1 MFKSSFIAALFLL
14 TIFSCNENNNES
26 LGIDIPM
33 PTREE
38 IPMDY
43 LEKTLFLGWSE
54 NNFSVFYYLKE
65 FTGYESDSYTIKL
78 LSQNAVND
86 KVEVIKDFTS
96 YYGDEGGFT
105 YLEEFLEIKKT
116 ELKSLLKDLGVTLN
130 DADFETK
137 SILKMDDLE
146 WSFNVN
152 NQNVGNSQRFSTKVV
167 VNKPDGTSKSILNH
181 KRNKSTLY
189 TDMKYLGYIL
199 NPSQDN
205 VVVVTY
211 LKSEALEGA
220 SLYSPFYIGCSLNDI
235 NGLQSSN
242 TTTTTPMKNGKKLL
256 KESEIRGLLIGKW
269 YLDVENIIG
278 EPDETYRT
286 HYNSSMVYYNS
297 VLDNFDNS
305 IKHMCVFI
313 VDDHVKDIFT
323 CKRGGKL
330 QLNGL
335 DYITTSK

>member
-1 MFKSSFIAALFLL
+1 MHKSSLVIVLFLF
-14 TIFSCNENNNES
+14 TILSCNTNQS

-43 LEKTLFLGWSE
+43 LEKSLFLGWNE
-54 NNFSVFYYLKE
+54 NNFSEFYYLKE

-78 LSQNAVND
+78 LSQNAIDD
-86 KVEVIKDFTS
+86 KVEVIKEFTS
-96 YYGDEGGFT
+96 YYGEKGGYT
-105 YLEEFLEIKKT
+105 YFEEFLEKKET
-116 ELKSLLKDLGVTLN
+116 ELKSLLQDLEIHLHGIN
-130 DADFETK
+130 FETK
-137 SILKMDDLE
+137 STLKKDDLE

-152 NQNVGNSQRFSTKVV
+152 NQNVGDSQRFSTKVI
-167 VNKPDGTSKSILNH
+167 VNKPDGTVKSILNH

-220 SLYSPFYIGCSLNDI
+220 SLYSPFYIDCSLNDI
-235 NGLQSSN
+235 NNGHQSSN
-242 TTTTTPMKNGKKLL
+242 NTTTPMKNGKRLI

-269 YLDVENIIG
+269 YLDVESIIG

-286 HYNSSMVYYNS
+286 HYNFSMVYYNS

-323 CKRGGKL
+323 CKRGSKL